1 MLVKLVYLSHFCKD
15 SNLLTKIKLFIHY
28 SLPVCQ
34 EMCNIADMKILLIE
48 DDDDLREII
57 VRSLEKERYVVEA
70 ASFLADAREKAFVYQ
85 YDCILLDIMLP
96 DGSGLDLL
104 RELYEK
110 GKRENV
116 IIISAR
122 DSITDKVEGLDLGAD
137 DYLTKPFHL
146 AELHARIKS
155 LLRRNQRGGEQ
166 QISLGNVTILPD
178 KYEVFVGDTIDKTT
192 LAEAVW
198 GDHIDQSDNF
208 DFVYAQMKNLRKQL
222 VSAGASIEIK
232 TVYGFGY
239 KLTVS

>member
-1 MLVKLVYLSHFCKD
+1 
-15 SNLLTKIKLFIHY
+15 
-28 SLPVCQ
+28 
-34 EMCNIADMKILLIE
+34 MCNIANMKILLIE

-57 VRSLEKERYVVEA
+57 VRSLEKERFVMEA
-70 ASFLADAREKAFVYQ
+70 ASSLADAREKVSLYQ

-122 DSITDKVEGLDLGAD
+122 DSITDKVIGLDLGAD

-178 KYEVFVGDTIDKTT
+178 KYEVFVDDTKIELVRKEYDILFYLINRPNRIIDKTM

-208 DFVYAQMKNLRKQL
+208 DFVYAQIKNLRKQL
-222 VSAGASIEIK
+222 VSAGACIEIK